1 MMAGGASRVWRL
13 SAERSI
19 ELEPW
24 CLMAVLN
31 ATPDS
36 FSDGGDHLD
45 PDRAAE
51 AGVQMVRD
59 GAAIL
64 DVGGESTRPG
74 ADRIAAFDQM
84 ARVVPVIESLR
95 RRPETREI
103 PITIDTTLADVAEA
117 ALDAGADAIND
128 VSAGEEDP
136 GILRVAA
143 ERGVAVILMH
153 RLRPPDRDVYSDR
166 YETPPEYGDVVED
179 VRAHLERRAAAAIAA
194 GVDPELVA
202 VDPGLGFGKSVE
214 QNLELLR
221 GLPRLVG
228 EGRPVL
234 VGASRKSFLGA
245 IAETP
250 DPRARDLESCV
261 AAVEAWRRGAAILRV
276 HRPGEHRRALRIA
289 SAIAGR
295 GVDPADGPSGS
306 GGTAAR

>member
-1 MMAGGASRVWRL
+1 MAEGVARVWRL
-13 SAERSI
+13 SEKRSV

-45 PDRAAE
+45 PIRAAD
-51 AGVQMVRD
+51 AGVEMVRD

-74 ADRIAAFDQM
+74 AERIPAAAQIE
-84 ARVVPVIESLR
+84 RVVPVIEALR
-95 RRPETREI
+95 GRAETRTI
-103 PITIDTTLADVAEA
+103 PITIDTTRAEVADA

-136 GILRVAA
+136 EILAVAA
-143 ERGVAVILMH
+143 ARGVAVILMH

-166 YETPPEYGDVVED
+166 YETPPEYGDVVEA
-179 VRAHLERRAAAAIAA
+179 VRSHLERRAAAAVAA
-194 GVDPELVA
+194 GVEADLVA

-214 QNLELLR
+214 QNLALVR

-228 EGRPVL
+228 DGRPVL

-276 HRPGEHRRALRIA
+276 HRPAEHRRALRIA
-289 SAIAGR
+289 SAIRSR
-295 GVDPADGPSGS
+295 GVDPS
-306 GGTAAR
+306 GGTAAP